1 MELRHEPVEH
11 QDVEASPEL
20 QALLAWAQANGVV
33 SPKLKYP
40 VHFPPGYPGALAT
53 ELIQPHETIVQVPM
67 SLLLNAEKG
76 ELSPIAPVYQE
87 FPAVFQDHPSKDM
100 FKLVAYIIYELG
112 KGEESFWAPFL
123 KTFPKDVEV
132 LSDWNEEEL
141 EELEDLFLSSEVASR
156 KALLQGEWE
165 VLKPALEQHSEWFP
179 SALVNYETYFWLWK
193 ISLTRAFGRF
203 KPSPSLIPVAEYV
216 NHEFAYTHYII
227 GSPESTF
234 RGFPLFD
241 DYDHP
246 QLDPEVCQEPYPLL
260 ELTKLHLTLAGRVE
274 DSAQGKDQVEMLE
287 TWCNAVSAA
296 APNAGAEASAHSV
309 FTALETESKE
319 DQEMVFR
326 LVSGENEYYE
336 PGSQLFLFY
345 GQYSN
350 RQLLLNYGFTLP
362 FNVYNFALVFLN
374 LKQFANKFPRL
385 SEADPGKYLVFKM
398 RELQLCTGTSY
409 LAFINTVRAL
419 YWDPNNQLATDLIKG
434 FSYPHEAAVLMACK
448 EIVTLYLKS

>member
-1 MELRHEPVEH
+1 MELRHEAVEH
-11 QDVEASPEL
+11 QDVEASADL
-20 QALLAWAQANGVV
+20 QALLSWAQAHGAVY
-33 SPKLKYP
+33 PKLKYP

-53 ELIQPHETIVQVPM
+53 APIGPQETIVQVPM

-76 ELSPIAPVYQE
+76 EASPIAPVYEE
-87 FPAVFQDHPSKDM
+87 FPEVFQTHPSKDM
-100 FKLVAYIIYELG
+100 FKLVAYIAYEIG

-132 LSDWNEEEL
+132 LSDWSEAEL
-141 EELEDLFLSSEVASR
+141 EELEDVFLSSEVAAR
-156 KALLQGEWE
+156 KKLLHGEWD
-165 VLKPALEQHSEWFP
+165 VLKPALDSHPDWFP
-179 SALVNYETYFWLWK
+179 PALVNYETYYWLWK

-216 NHEFAYTHYII
+216 NHEFSYTHYII
-227 GSPESTF
+227 GSPDSSF

-246 QLDPEVCQEPYPLL
+246 QLDPDLCQEPYPLM
-260 ELTKLHLTLAGRVE
+260 ELIKLQIALAARVQ
-274 DSAQGKDQVEMLE
+274 DSVQAKDQVEMLE
-287 TWCNAVSAA
+287 TWCSAVSAA
-296 APNAGAEASAHSV
+296 SEGATEPPAHTS
-309 FTALETESKE
+309 FTALETEGKE
-319 DQEMVFR
+319 DQAMVFR

-385 SEADPGKYLVFKM
+385 SDADPSKYLVFKM
-398 RELQLCTGTSY
+398 RELQLCT
-409 LAFINTVRAL
+409 AFINTVRAL
-419 YWDPNNQLATDLIKG
+419 YWDPNTQLATDLIKG
-434 FSYPHEAAVLMACK
+434 FSYPHEAAVLMSCK
-448 EIVTLYLKS
+448 EIVNLYLRS